1 MPFFSGSALDIE
13 RTALKLFREVYPW
26 KYYVRG
32 LGVSVS
38 DFLFGAEQLDLF
50 GSLEADERQ
59 KRLDA
64 AIDKL
69 RKKYGN
75 NIIQSAIVFKD
86 PKIRDL
92 DIKGDHVIHPYS
104 FFK

>member
-1 MPFFSGSALDIE
+1 M
-13 RTALKLFREVYPW
+13 
-26 KYYVRG
+26 RG

-38 DFLFGAEQLDLF
+38 DFAFGAEQLDLF
-50 GSLEADERQ
+50 GSLEKDDKQ

-75 NIIQSAIVFKD
+75 NVIQSAIVYKD
-86 PKIRDL
+86 PKIRDM
-92 DIKGDHVIHPYS
+92 DVKSEHTIHPYS
-104 FFK
+104 FFKNGT